1 MNSRIRQNTNTIAAH
16 VSKGRLM
23 GNLSQLCGFH
33 RIQASPGFRAAA
45 EFCCSLLDQ
54 MHIQGEIASYPATET
69 SVYGGYPGFQC
80 WDCQDAWCDLVY
92 PAQYR
97 LADFAGNSMSL
108 IQRSIACDYR
118 NQPLDVV
125 LLDRGS
131 EESAYAGVDFQGKVA
146 FVRKMSKPGDVRWLW
161 EKRGAVGIITDHI
174 NENPG
179 RSRYDLL
186 DCMTYTAF
194 TWEPGRPKIFG
205 FVLSPREGDKLAEQ
219 CRAAAAENRY
229 AQITCYSDGTLYDGT
244 LEVVSAYLP
253 GQMDQEIV
261 LTAHLCHPRYSAN
274 DNASGVAAALEA
286 MRVIGKLVEEGKL
299 APLQYGIRLL
309 LVPEFTGTYAYLD
322 ALGAGRSRMLAGINL
337 DMVGGAQTTGYGPVI
352 LSDLPRSIPSF
363 VVDLGALIFH
373 TLDQEM
379 PSMGGNFHYSMI
391 NTLVG
396 KFSGGSDHVVYADPF
411 VGVPM
416 PMLGQW
422 PDRNYHTSGDVVAV
436 IDPAVLH
443 RSASLA
449 ASYIYALATLRPGDI
464 SAINDVAIGRMAVD
478 LAELRAEDGDGRQAA
493 IQRNRALERVRFCEK
508 SCQDYARFFPGDA
521 TVAPEIEKEQARVR
535 GAATAILG
543 DELLQADVASL
554 FPAQGRYLC
563 KPRRR
568 FDLPIQHGKL
578 GMMLHSDADREAL
591 ARCNEKWG
599 AALGFYIKHF
609 LCCYADGT
617 RTLAEIARLVSV
629 EADHVE
635 LEALYEYME
644 LLCRFGYME
653 LVG

>member
-1 MNSRIRQNTNTIAAH
+1 MNSNICKNTSIIADH
-16 VSKGRLM
+16 VSKERLM
-23 GNLSQLCGFH
+23 RNLSLLCGYH

-45 EFCCSLLDQ
+45 DFCCDLLKQ
-54 MHIQGEIASYPATET
+54 GHIQGEILSYPAMET
-69 SVYGGYPGFQC
+69 SVYGGYPGFQA
-80 WDCQDAWCDLVY
+80 WKCQEAWCDLVY

-97 LADFAGNSMSL
+97 LADFSGNSMSL
-108 IQRSIACDYR
+108 IQRSIACDHR
-118 NQPLDVV
+118 DQPLDVV

-131 EESAYAGVDFQGKVA
+131 QESDYADVDFQGKVA
-146 FVRKMSKPGDVRWLW
+146 FVRKMYKPGDVRWLW
-161 EKRGAVGIITDHI
+161 ENRGAVGIITDHI

-205 FVLSPREGDKLAEQ
+205 FVLSPREGDILAAH
-219 CRAAAAENRY
+219 CRAAAAEGRC
-229 AQITCYSDGTLYDGT
+229 AQITCYSDGALYDGT
-244 LEVVSAYLP
+244 LDVVSAYLP
-253 GQMDQEIV
+253 GKTPKEIV

-274 DNASGVAAALEA
+274 DNASGVVAALEA
-286 MRVIGKLVEEGKL
+286 MRVIAKLVEEEKL
-299 APLQYGIRLL
+299 APLKYGIRML

-322 ALGAGRSRMLAGINL
+322 ALGKQRGQMLAGINL

-363 VVDLGALIFH
+363 VVDLGALILRQ
-373 TLDQEM
+373 LDQEM
-379 PSMGGNFHYSMI
+379 PSMGGNFRYSMI

-422 PDRNYHTSGDVVAV
+422 PDRNYHTSGDVVSV

-443 RSASLA
+443 RSTSLA
-449 ASYIYALATLRPGDI
+449 ASYVYALATLGAEDI
-464 SAINDVAIGRMAVD
+464 PVINDMAISRMVAD
-478 LAELRAEDGDGRQAA
+478 LAELRANGGEGRQAA
-493 IQRNRALERVRFCEK
+493 LQENRELERIRFCEK
-508 SCQDYARFFPGDA
+508 SCLDYARFLPGDPA
-521 TVAPEIEKEQARVR
+521 ITPAIEKEQARIR
-535 GAATAILG
+535 GAAASLIG
-543 DELLQADVASL
+543 EINEADASSL

-563 KPRRR
+563 NPRRL
-568 FDLPIQHGKL
+568 FDLPLQHGKL
-578 GMMLHSDADREAL
+578 GMMLQNDADREAL
-591 ARCNEKWG
+591 AQCDAKWG
-599 AALGFYIKHF
+599 VALGFYIKHF
-609 LCCYADGT
+609 MCCYADGT

-629 EADHVE
+629 EADNVDID
-635 LEALYEYME
+635 ALYDYME

-653 LVG
+653 LAQ

>member
-1 MNSRIRQNTNTIAAH
+1 MNSNICKNTSIMAEQ
-16 VSKGRLM
+16 VSKERLM
-23 GNLSQLCGFH
+23 RNLSQLCGFH

-45 EFCCSLLDQ
+45 DFCCELLKRS
-54 MHIQGEIASYPATET
+54 HIQGEILSYPARET
-69 SVYGGYPGFQC
+69 SVYGGYPGFQA
-80 WDCQDAWCDLVY
+80 WDCQEAWCDLVY

-108 IQRSIACDYR
+108 IQRSVTCDHR
-118 NQPLDVV
+118 DQPLDVV

-131 EESAYAGVDFQGKVA
+131 RESDYADVDFQGKVA
-146 FVRKMSKPGDVRWLW
+146 FVRKMYKPGDVRWLW
-161 EKRGAVGIITDHI
+161 EKRGAVGILTDHI

-186 DCMTYTAF
+186 DRMTYTAF

-205 FVLSPREGDKLAEQ
+205 FVLSPREGDILAEH

-244 LEVVSAYLP
+244 LDVVSAYLP
-253 GQMDQEIV
+253 GKTAKEIV

-274 DNASGVAAALEA
+274 DNASGVVAALEA
-286 MRVIGKLVEEGKL
+286 MRVIAQLVEEGKL

-322 ALGAGRSRMLAGINL
+322 ALGEGRSKMLAGINL

-363 VVDLGALIFH
+363 VVDLGALILRQ
-373 TLDQEM
+373 LDQEM
-379 PSMGGNFHYSMI
+379 PSMGGNFRYSMI

-422 PDRNYHTSGDVVAV
+422 PDRNYHTSGDVASV

-443 RSASLA
+443 RSTAFA
-449 ASYIYALATLRPGDI
+449 ASYAYALATLRTEDI
-464 SAINDVAIGRMAVD
+464 PVINDMAISRMVTD
-478 LAELRAEDGDGRQAA
+478 LAELRTNGGEGRQAA
-493 IQRNRALERVRFCEK
+493 IAENRALERVRFCEK
-508 SCQDYARFFPGDA
+508 SCTDYGRFFPGDPSA
-521 TVAPEIEKEQARVR
+521 ALAIKGEQERIRCVA
-535 GAATAILG
+535 AAWMAQIHEG
-543 DELLQADVASL
+543 DISGL

-563 KPRRR
+563 KPHRR
-568 FDLPIQHGKL
+568 FDLPLQHGKVD
-578 GMMLHSDADREAL
+578 MLLESDADREAL
-591 ARCNEKWG
+591 AQCDAKWG

-609 LCCYADGT
+609 MCCYADGT
-617 RTLAEIARLVSV
+617 RTLAEIARLVSA
-629 EADHVE
+629 EADNVDID
-635 LEALYEYME
+635 ALYDYME

-653 LVG
+653 LAG